1 MREREAERMTADTA
15 ETTAQRSDEGSPAVS
30 AAPTTHQGIL
40 DFVNE
45 VAAMTTPDSIH
56 WCTGSDEEWTELTDA
71 LVATGTFTRLDPAIK
86 PNSFYAAS
94 DPTDVARVEDRTYI
108 CSVDEKD
115 SGPTNNWMDP
125 QEMKAI
131 MRKLYAG
138 CMKGRTMY
146 VIPFVMGHLDAE
158 KPMFGI
164 EVTDSAYV
172 TASMRVMARMG
183 THVLR
188 RMEELDAAG
197 EDVNFVP
204 ALHSVGMPL
213 EDGQDDVAW
222 PCNDT
227 KYIVQFPEERAIWSF
242 GSGYGGNALLGKKCY
257 ALRIASVMARDEG
270 WLAEHMLI
278 LKLTSPDNV
287 VKYIAAAFPSACGK
301 TNLAMLA
308 PTIPGWKVE
317 TLGDDIAWMRVGEDG
332 RLWAVN
338 PEYGFFGVAPGT
350 NEHTNPNAMKTI
362 NKGNSVFTNVALT
375 DDGDIWWEGLENTP
389 DKATSWKGQP
399 WTPDSEE
406 LSSHPN
412 SRYCTPIKQCDI
424 LAEEYDDPRGVPID
438 AILFG
443 GRRKTT
449 VPLVFEARDWTHGT
463 FLGAT
468 LSSETTAAAVG
479 QVGVVRRDPMA
490 MLPFIGYNAGDYFN
504 HWITVGKENDAAKL
518 PRIFYVNWFR
528 RDDEGDFLW
537 PGFGENSRVLKWV
550 VERIEGQAAA
560 VETPIGHVPAP
571 GALDT
576 EGLDLSE
583 DRLAAALE
591 VDVEEWQAE
600 LPQIQEWFEKFGD
613 DLPAC
618 GPSST
623 GSGPDSVPDNPPV
636 VPSVDRKGAFWRPRL
651 WDHRL
656 RGSTRGAPGCA
667 ATVPTTATSCDP
679 TPRSSMR
686 RSSRRAG
693 SRRAIPR
700 LLRSAPPSTC
710 CSSSAWSVPTAKKG
724 YSAPSTPAQC
734 SPGWWPRSARRA
746 RGCSTSRRS
755 GPRPSASW
763 PRSGVDHPRLPA
775 GRSRWSTNRPSNPSS
790 RAWSRSARTRC

>member
-1 MREREAERMTADTA
+1 MTATQDASDTTSSP
-15 ETTAQRSDEGSPAVS
+15 ETSSDSDT
-30 AAPTTHQGIL
+30 APTTHQGIL

-45 VAAMTTPDSIH
+45 VAAMTKPARIH

-71 LVATGTFTRLDPAIK
+71 LVSTGTFTRLNPAIK
-86 PNSFYAAS
+86 PNSYYAAS
-94 DPTDVARVEDRTYI
+94 DPIDVARVEDRTYI

-115 SGPTNNWMDP
+115 CGPTNNWMAP
-125 QEMKAI
+125 AEMKAV
-131 MRKLYAG
+131 MRKLYDG
-138 CMKGRTMY
+138 CMAGRTMY
-146 VIPFVMGHLDAE
+146 VIPFVMGHLEAE

-164 EVTDSAYV
+164 EITDSAYV

-183 THVLR
+183 TNVLD
-188 RMEELDAAG
+188 RMTELDAA
-197 EDVNFVP
+197 FVP
-204 ALHSVGMPL
+204 ALHSVGHPL
-213 EDGQDDVAW
+213 AEGQADVAW

-227 KYIVQFPEERAIWSF
+227 KYIVQFPEERAIWSY

-278 LKLTSPDNV
+278 LKLTSPEGST
-287 VKYIAAAFPSACGK
+287 KYIAAAFPSACGK
-301 TNLAMLA
+301 TNLAMLE

-317 TLGDDIAWMRVGEDG
+317 TLGDDIAWMKVGEDG

-375 DDGDIWWEGLENTP
+375 DDGDIWWEGLENEP
-389 DKATSWKGQP
+389 AHATSWKGEH

-424 LAEEYDDPRGVPID
+424 LAAEYDDPRGVPID

-449 VPLVFEARDWTHGT
+449 VPLVFEARDWVHGT

-490 MLPFIGYNAGDYFN
+490 MLPFIGYHAGDYFN

-528 RDDEGDFLW
+528 RDDDGGFLW

-550 VERIEGQAAA
+550 VERIDGQAAA
-560 VETPIGHVPAP
+560 VETVIGHVPTKDS
-571 GALDT
+571 LDVD
-576 EGLDLSE
+576 GLDMTDEALT
-583 DRLAAALE
+583 AALA
-591 VDVEEWQAE
+591 VDPEEWKAE
-600 LPQIQEWFEKFGD
+600 IPQIQEWFEKFGD
-613 DLPAC
+613 QLPTVLWTELDGLKA
-618 GPSST
+618 
-623 GSGPDSVPDNPPV
+623 
-636 VPSVDRKGAFWRPRL
+636 RL
-651 WDHRL
+651 
-656 RGSTRGAPGCA
+656 
-667 ATVPTTATSCDP
+667 
-679 TPRSSMR
+679 
-686 RSSRRAG
+686 
-693 SRRAIPR
+693 
-700 LLRSAPPSTC
+700 
-710 CSSSAWSVPTAKKG
+710 
-724 YSAPSTPAQC
+724 
-734 SPGWWPRSARRA
+734 
-746 RGCSTSRRS
+746 
-755 GPRPSASW
+755 
-763 PRSGVDHPRLPA
+763 GV
-775 GRSRWSTNRPSNPSS
+775 
-790 RAWSRSARTRC
+790 